1 MERRFLTGLLLI
13 DTLGDLVNASTI
25 LTCLE
30 KMGTFEY
37 FKQDNFQ
44 VIGLNEISA
53 EEGRR
58 VYRVQDL
65 RYAIQNYELL
75 SRNAKIQYL
84 IHRFG
89 YTKLSECL
97 TKGASEFNYF
107 GVEFTLDHV
116 KESMKVYETQLLGRF
131 TDLNE
136 AKTVFEKQAITSTHY
151 DLSTQKYVRYDHAW
165 RHFVDFK
172 WLKIPRGT
180 TTNLVVLSE
189 LGNALKGV
197 V

>member
-25 LTCLE
+25 LTCLD
-30 KMGTFEY
+30 KIGTFEY
-37 FKQDNFQ
+37 FKQDGFD
-44 VIGLNEISA
+44 VIGINEITA
-53 EEGRR
+53 DEGRR
-58 VYRVQDL
+58 VFRVQDL

-116 KESMKVYETQLLGRF
+116 KESLKLYETQLLERF

-151 DLSTQKYVRYDHAW
+151 DLNTKNYVRCDSAW
-165 RHFVDFK
+165 RHFVNFK

-189 LGNALKGV
+189 LGNALRGAV
-197 V
+197 

>member
-1 MERRFLTGLLLI
+1 MERRFLTGLTLI

-25 LTCLE
+25 LTCLD

-37 FKQDNFQ
+37 FKQDDFE
-44 VIGLNEISA
+44 VIGMNEITADES
-53 EEGRR
+53 RR

-75 SRNAKIQYL
+75 TRNAKVQYL

-107 GVEFTLDHV
+107 GVEFTHDLV
-116 KESMKVYETQLLGRF
+116 KESMKLYETQLLERF

-136 AKTVFEKQAITSTHY
+136 AKAVFDNQALTSTHY
-151 DLSTQKYVRYDHAW
+151 DLSTQKYVRYDNAW

-189 LGNALKGV
+189 LGNALRGAV
-197 V
+197 